1 MAYTG
6 DHVLVAW
13 GGTMPGGEIW
23 TNTLRMRDVNPIGFP
38 DQVAVN
44 GYLVGGF
51 KDALTT
57 YWNAIKALIGTGT
70 KLEWMKANRVGT
82 DGKYLDP
89 TTNLYTYATP
99 NAGTS
104 TVNFPNQVSA
114 VVSTTTGIA
123 RGRAHIGRWF
133 LPGVACA
140 IDAVTGLYT
149 TTQVNTF
156 ASASAAF
163 LGALNDT
170 AAVLGVDQVRA
181 AVMSN
186 LGAGTDH
193 DITGVR
199 VGRVPDT
206 QQRRRNKVAELPV
219 TAVVP

>member
-44 GYLVGGF
+44 GYLTGGF

-57 YWNAIKALIGTGT
+57 YWNAVKALIGTGT

-82 DGKYLDP
+82 DGKYLDA
-89 TTNLYTYATP
+89 TTNVYTYAAP
-99 NAGTS
+99 NAGTAV
-104 TVNFPNQVSA
+104 TNFPNQVSA
-114 VVSTTTGIA
+114 VVSTTTGLA

-133 LPGVACA
+133 LPGIACA
-140 IDAVTGLYT
+140 VDAATGLLT
-149 TTQVNTF
+149 VAQVTTF
-156 ASASAAF
+156 ANASAAF
-163 LGALNDT
+163 IGALNDT
-170 AAVLGVDQVRA
+170 AVVLGVDQLRA

-186 LGAGTDH
+186 LGAGVDH

-206 QQRRRNKVAELPV
+206 QRRRRNKIVEAPVAA
-219 TAVVP
+219 AVP